1 MRIKK
6 EQLLYPA
13 AFLLIVLIGFG
24 FKFVTGKMFI
34 SGEKNDLIE
43 TVYSET
49 TGTVTETT
57 AGKISI
63 YLCGEVNKPGVYE
76 IDKGEILNKAV
87 IMAGGLTDTADR
99 NKVNLVYIIKEN
111 ISVYIPKTDEDMR
124 ISADLFNEVK
134 SDAGPKLVNIN
145 TSGRE
150 ELMTLPGIGET
161 MAGNIIRYREKKPF
175 TDITEIMNVEGI
187 GQAKF
192 DKIKDDIC
200 I

>member
-24 FKFVTGKMFI
+24 YKFLSGKLYI
-34 SGEKNDLIE
+34 SGNKTDLIE
-43 TVYSET
+43 SIISET
-49 TGTVTETT
+49 SDKATETT

-63 YLCGEVNKPGVYE
+63 YLCGEINKPGVYE
-76 IDKGEILNKAV
+76 IDKGDILNKAV
-87 IMAGGLTDTADR
+87 IMAGGLTDDADK
-99 NKVNLVYIIKEN
+99 NKVNLVYIINEN
-111 ISVYIPKTDEDMR
+111 ISVYIPGTDEEMQVSD
-124 ISADLFNEVK
+124 DLFNEGKAYNDVK
-134 SDAGPKLVNIN
+134 LININ
-145 TSGRE
+145 TADKE
-150 ELMTLPGIGET
+150 ELKKLPGIGEA

>member
-24 FKFVTGKMFI
+24 YKFVTGKIFI
-34 SGEKNDLIE
+34 SGDKNDLIE
-43 TVYSET
+43 SVISESTVKI
-49 TGTVTETT
+49 TETT
-57 AGKISI
+57 ADKISI

-76 IDKGEILNKAV
+76 IEKGEILNKAV
-87 IMAGGLTDTADR
+87 IMAGGLTDKADKNR
-99 NKVNLVYIIKEN
+99 VNLVYIINEN
-111 ISVYIPKTDEDMR
+111 ISVCIPKTDEDMK
-124 ISADLFNEVK
+124 ISTDLLNDGQ
-134 SDAGPKLVNIN
+134 SAQDPKLVNIN

-150 ELMTLPGIGET
+150 ELMTLPGIGEA